1 MRRADLKNWARNAMN
16 RSYWKSVLVA
26 LIIYAIIYAVSYVA
40 SMGVSGLSLFAGI
53 NTDYMS
59 NDEMTTVL
67 VLMLFMLG
75 IMVVFCIASF
85 LIKIFLANPIEVGC
99 QRFFCVGLYQNDP
112 NLNEVGTGFKR
123 NYKNVIKTMF
133 FRDLF
138 LTLWLML
145 ALVIAWVVILGITV
159 GMVYFLE
166 NSNING
172 VLAAVL
178 SIFLFIMIYAIV
190 IVAELPYLIKYYE
203 YMMIPYILADNP
215 DMPRKQVFALTEQ
228 MMKGDK
234 WNLFVLQLSFIG
246 WDLLSVCTCGI
257 LSILYVEPYRYYTLA
272 AFYKTMQQKV
282 ERQMTMLQT
291 QMQQSP
297 SMHFEQP
304 NNF

>member
-40 SMGVSGLSLFAGI
+40 SMGMSGMSLLAGFDTTYA
-53 NTDYMS
+53 TD
-59 NDEMTTVL
+59 DEMATFV
-67 VLMLFMLG
+67 VLMLVMLG
-75 IMVVFCIASF
+75 IALLFSVASF
-85 LIKIFLANPIEVGC
+85 LVKIFLANPIEVGC
-99 QRFFCVGLYQNDP
+99 QRFFCVGLYQNNP
-112 NLNEVGTGFKR
+112 SLNEIGAGFKR
-123 NYKNVIKTMF
+123 NYKNVIKTLF

-138 LTLWLML
+138 LTLWLIL
-145 ALVIAWVVILGITV
+145 AIVIAWVVILAMTV
-159 GMVYFLE
+159 VMVLLME
-166 NSNING
+166 NVGDVAAII
-172 VLAAVL
+172 LAVVM
-178 SIFLFIMIYAIV
+178 FILIYAVV
-190 IVAELPYLIKYYE
+190 IVAELPYLVKYYE

-215 DMPRKQVFALTEQ
+215 DMPRKQVFALTKQ

-234 WNLFVLQLSFIG
+234 WNAFVLQLSFIG

-282 ERQMTMLQT
+282 ERQM
-291 QMQQSP
+291 QMSNSQMPQ
-297 SMHFEQP
+297 FEQP